1 MSITREP
8 KQDLNHGSRGGAPAG
23 RLELRFEPESQFTSD
38 FVPLAPP
45 AAVRLVTDHLTGDCV
60 DHLHTELNVNL
71 RPGSYAFG
79 VTDAEPLEVLVDA
92 DCVCQAWITANR
104 GLDQVEHKSMVTAA
118 ELSFEPAV
126 TLGNVWSTLSRLHTL
141 FEDRDLAAVRKQL
154 TRLAKS
160 ETATRATRVGLDW
173 LGRLDSGLAIVSAAE
188 PRLGQRIEEVKAQ
201 LTRGAELF
209 LHELEGGAGLVREE
223 LKHSS
228 GRLLLIRLSHIS
240 ARPVQRRG
248 AWELQLRFTGEFG
261 YQGRSMTRFEDV
273 VLPRAVLPAPHA
285 LLELLLSDNPLAS
298 ANMRQDRFDQ
308 RSFALEAARLVAK
321 VEGHFEATVHPPTL
335 AVRLP
340 TPDLGETA
348 VAVGI
353 GELVVVR
360 GEITVDSGPECV
372 RINVKALEA
381 GTPDHRL
388 RGEVTLG
395 ITPREAGGDVATRC
409 VEAAFDEQWP
419 DESLALEVALKIQ
432 PGSSVEVLDLA
443 MDIEQPLMAETSGL
457 SLQMHG
463 LTLDGE
469 VAVSTGKPDGV
480 SLLDRAAVNFR
491 SDVDI
496 PPGSH
501 LEDGVMNLAPR
512 LADGRISGH
521 AERTADGGLA
531 VQLEGQTGLTL
542 DSTTRVDTFPEFDID
557 EGLLVGWGV
566 VHVSF
571 ESLLRTS
578 PLCGRVVDL
587 DVSGTS
593 AQLVVNETRLE
604 LGPRSLTLPAG
615 STVSVRLPLGHLSST
630 GIGEAVFEVDWD
642 FQSASPVLS
651 AHGRSVEIF
660 VPELRQSRLTVSLSS
675 VGGVTISGHEGG
687 LYDARFFNA
696 LVNPGAEVERWFEIL
711 DDDDAMDKV
720 LGTLRLFSAGGADV
734 LDEIRA
740 FAHRVRTILDQES
753 IHTAG
758 DFFPGHAVARV
769 LSRILVDDDG
779 LEERIFPLVKR
790 VTDGIGLDVSATKRL
805 LSEHLPDHDYEF
817 ELDRGLR
824 IVARLLAPTEPLPPR
839 EPEEVTPL
847 VDDPRYRERFS
858 HLVSAGELYAAVLS
872 AEPLPSPFSARVARV
887 APYLTLAQLDA
898 LLTASRTDWDGADLR
913 KLRAVRAIKDRVH
926 QIAESYGG
934 MAFLP
939 QAYAIGFFIG
949 EAVRLRQESDQG
961 PATAPGHEEVPTDAY
976 DIAHGLLG
984 PQEVGVLLQSGLASI
999 WKGGPVQVN
1008 QRLLLEYVLRQPP
1021 EFLREVLV
1029 EMAGRSPRA
1038 LTGVLYALLQLE
1050 QGIMVEPIDVAQL
1063 IADHLGVPVPRLADY
1078 MAGGRWARES
1088 HMEALSRTA
1097 ELILAEAEPYLALKE
1112 YLQVVRHPVPL
1123 PIHEA
1128 TDHRKLA
1135 AAARDAIDQ
1144 ADRLGDECTFK
1155 GNEPARRKRAAEA
1168 YEVAFAACRELRAVE
1183 PEAYSLDWFKSFWAR
1198 NHEALVVLSV
1208 VRNHQ
1213 QDIDQVRH
1221 WLKVRNGGDPP
1232 AGEQGLVT
1240 AVIDALYYFE
1250 EDRIRLGADPLVR
1263 LLLDPPPGRYDFTII
1278 SAMGVIT
1285 EGAKG
1290 TELKDAYRRIG
1301 EQRGV
1306 RVLRADT
1313 QTARSLEF
1321 NADRIED
1328 AVRQATT
1335 PWGYIGY
1342 SQGCANGLRVES
1354 LLLGGTPDQQA
1365 LARKLRCRN
1374 LLFSAI
1380 NGSAH
1385 GTCGD
1390 QKFLRAMID
1399 GDRFLKHYQ
1408 AVFSSKAIG
1417 AALDNIGLLLD
1428 SRPFVHSQGGVDSLS
1443 YAGIRALVRDGQFK
1457 ADVPTS
1463 IMRGIVEPETTPEAL
1478 EMLSNVLSK
1487 QIEQTDHDTQV
1498 TITEALGHPVWVVS
1512 PYGRVLKR
1520 CDMGCLVQR
1529 THHWSPLYYATDFVT
1544 TDRDRDQ
1551 AIYEFPKDRHVLP
1564 WVEVNARFGV
1574 IDRVEE

>member
-1 MSITREP
+1 MSKIREP
-8 KQDLNHGSRGGAPAG
+8 NQDQNHGSSGGAPSG
-23 RLELRFEPESQFTSD
+23 RLELRLEPGPQLPPD
-38 FVPLAPP
+38 FAPLAPP
-45 AAVRLVTDHLTGDCV
+45 ATVRLVTDQLTGDCV
-60 DHLHTELNVNL
+60 DHLHTELNVSL
-71 RPGSYAFG
+71 RPGSYVFG
-79 VTDAEPLEVLVDA
+79 VTDADPLEVEVDA

-126 TLGNVWSTLSRLHTL
+126 TLTNVWSTLSRLHTL
-141 FEDRDLAAVRKQL
+141 FEDRDLAAVRKHL
-154 TRLAKS
+154 ARLAKS
-160 ETATRATRVGLDW
+160 DTAARAQRLGLEW

-201 LTRGAELF
+201 LARGAELF
-209 LHELEGGAGLVREE
+209 LHEIEGGAGLVREE

-228 GRLLLIRLSHIS
+228 GRLPLIRLSHVS

-248 AWELQLRFTGEFG
+248 AWELQLRFSGEFG
-261 YQGRSMTRFEDV
+261 YEGRAMTRFEDV
-273 VLPRAVLPAPHA
+273 VLPQTVFPAPHA

-298 ANMRQDRFDQ
+298 ANMHRDRFDQ
-308 RSFALEAARLVAK
+308 RGLALEAARLVAE
-321 VEGHFEATVHPPTL
+321 VEGHFEATVHLPIL
-335 AVRLP
+335 AARLP

-348 VAVGI
+348 VALAFGDPAVI
-353 GELVVVR
+353 R
-360 GEITVDSGPECV
+360 GNITATGGPDSV
-372 RINVKALEA
+372 RINVTGLEV
-381 GTPDHRL
+381 GTADHRL
-388 RGEVTLG
+388 RGDVSVG
-395 ITPREAGGDVATRC
+395 ITARESEGDVTIRC
-409 VEAAFDEQWP
+409 VEAVFDEQWP
-419 DESLALEVALKIQ
+419 DDLLALEVALKVE
-432 PGSSVEVLDLA
+432 PGSSVETLDVTL
-443 MDIEQPLMAETSGL
+443 DVEQPLMAETTGL
-457 SLQMHG
+457 SLQMHE

-469 VAVSTGKPDGV
+469 LAFSTGKPDGV
-480 SLLDRAAVNFR
+480 SLLDRAAVSFG
-491 SDVDI
+491 SGVDI

-501 LEDGVMNLAPR
+501 LEDGVMSVVPR

-521 AERTADGGLA
+521 AERTADGGLV

-542 DSTTRVDTFPEFDID
+542 ETTTRVEAFPELDID
-557 EGLLVGWGV
+557 DGVLAGWGV

-571 ESLLRTS
+571 DGRLRTS
-578 PLCGRVVDL
+578 PLCGRLVDL
-587 DVSGTS
+587 DVSGTC
-593 AQLVVNETRLE
+593 AELVVNETRLE
-604 LGPRSLTLPAG
+604 MGPRSLTLPAG
-615 STVSVRLPLGHLSST
+615 STVSVRLPLGHLST
-630 GIGEAVFEVDWD
+630 AGIGEAVFEVDWD

-660 VPELRQSRLTVSLSS
+660 VPDLRQSRLTVTLSP

-696 LVNPGAEVERWFEIL
+696 LVNPGAEVERWLEIL

-720 LGTLRLFSAGGADV
+720 LGTLRLFTAGGADV
-734 LDEIRA
+734 LDEIRD
-740 FAHRVRTILDQES
+740 FANRVRAILEQES
-753 IHTAG
+753 IHKAG
-758 DFFPGHAVARV
+758 DFLPGRAIARV
-769 LSRILVDDDG
+769 LSRVLVDDLE
-779 LEERIFPLVKR
+779 LEERIFPLVKQ
-790 VTDGIGLDVSATKRL
+790 VTDGGGLDVSATKRL
-805 LSEHLPDHDYEF
+805 LSEHLADHDYEF

-839 EPEEVTPL
+839 EMEEVTPL
-847 VDDPRYRERFS
+847 TDAPRYADRFS
-858 HLVSAGELYAAVLS
+858 HLISARELYAAVLS
-872 AEPLPSPFSARVARV
+872 AEPLPSPFTGRVARV
-887 APYLTLAQLDA
+887 APYLTLAQLEA
-898 LLTASRTDWDGADLR
+898 LLCASRTDWEGADLH
-913 KLRAVRAIKDRVH
+913 KLRAVRSIKERVH

-949 EAVRLRQESDQG
+949 EAVRRRQKVGRGSGD
-961 PATAPGHEEVPTDAY
+961 APVEAVPKDGY

-1008 QRLLLEYVLRQPP
+1008 QRLLLDYVLRQPP
-1021 EFLREVLV
+1021 EFFREVLV
-1029 EMAGRSPRA
+1029 EMAGRSARA
-1038 LTGVLYALLQLE
+1038 LTGVLYALLQLD
-1050 QGIMVEPIDVAQL
+1050 QGIMVEPIDVGQV
-1063 IADHLGVPVPRLADY
+1063 IADRLGVPVPRIKDY

-1112 YLQVVRHPVPL
+1112 HLQVVRHSVPP

-1128 TDHRKLA
+1128 TDHRKLTA
-1135 AAARDAIDQ
+1135 AAIDAIAE

-1155 GNEPARRKRAAEA
+1155 GNEPARRKRAKRA
-1168 YEVAFAACRELRAVE
+1168 YEAAFAACVDLRAVE
-1183 PEAYSLDWFKSFWAR
+1183 PEAFGLDWFKSFWAR

-1213 QDIDQVRH
+1213 QDVDQVRH
-1221 WLKVRNGGDPP
+1221 WLKVRHSTEPP
-1232 AGEQGLVT
+1232 TSEQGLVT
-1240 AVIDALYYFE
+1240 AVIDALYYYE
-1250 EDRIRLGADPLVR
+1250 EDRARLSGDPLVR
-1263 LLLDPPPGRYDFTII
+1263 LLIDPPPGLYDFTII

-1290 TELKDAYRRIG
+1290 TELQDAYRRIY

-1365 LARKLRCRN
+1365 LARELRCRN

-1463 IMRGIVEPETTPEAL
+1463 IMRGIVEPQTTPEAL

-1487 QIEQTDHDTQV
+1487 QIEETNHDTQV
-1498 TITEALGHPVWVVS
+1498 TTTEALGHPVWVVS
-1512 PYGRVLKR
+1512 PFGRVLKK

-1551 AIYEFPKDRHVLP
+1551 AIYEFPKDRHVFP

-1574 IDRVEE
+1574 IDRLED